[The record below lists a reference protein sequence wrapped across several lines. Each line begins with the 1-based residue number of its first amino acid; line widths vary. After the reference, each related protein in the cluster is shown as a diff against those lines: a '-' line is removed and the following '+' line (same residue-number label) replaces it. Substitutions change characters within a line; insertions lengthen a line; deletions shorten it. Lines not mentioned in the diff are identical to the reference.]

1 MNLHAWIEARLAALP
16 EDAFDT
22 TDDWPENAEPFDPA
36 LPGNFAAPL
45 EPITVNIEYRN
56 ADGEISDRTITL
68 LQMSGTGDGPLHLA
82 ARCHMRGA
90 RRTFRI
96 DRILSVTG
104 LPDLPPNAGPSDLL
118 RSLADLSLGASP
130 QKPSA
135 RETALR
141 VSKPPVRLPT
151 RPTPA
156 KDAAPPSPPAPPAP
170 TRPITPGKSDPDR
183 TPFKQV
189 RFKYRAELRLVTFL
203 AKSDG
208 ELHPAEQDAID
219 RYARTLAMAEGLT
232 WADEDS
238 QALSAY
244 CRNLA
249 FSAEA
254 ERASLSQ
261 LKLADAGLAARF
273 SAAMSDVMEADGR
286 FDAAEIRMVAEWGL
300 TPASRSPEP
309 APEPE
314 IAMQQVTPAGRKR
327 SALPFILIAA
337 ALGAAALAAIY
348 LQG

>member
-36 LPGNFAAPL
+36 LPGNFAAAL
-45 EPITVNIEYRN
+45 EPITITIEYRDAN
-56 ADGEISDRTITL
+56 GEISDRMITL
-68 LQMSGTGDGPLHLA
+68 LQMTGTGEGALFLA
-82 ARCHMRGA
+82 ARCHKRGA

-104 LPDLPPNAGPSDLL
+104 LPDLPANAGPADLL
-118 RSLADLSLGASP
+118 RSLADLSLGATP

-141 VSKPPVRLPT
+141 VSKPAKRPAAT
-151 RPTPA
+151 RAPTPEVA
-156 KDAAPPSPPAPPAP
+156 KLSAPIPAAPRAAPAAK
-170 TRPITPGKSDPDR
+170 TDPDR

-189 RFKYRAELRLVTFL
+189 RFMYRAELRLVTFL

-208 ELHPAEQDAID
+208 ELHPAEQGAID
-219 RYARTLAMAEGLT
+219 RYARALAMGEGLA

-254 ERASLSQ
+254 ERASLAQ
-261 LKLADAGLAARF
+261 LKLADAELAALF

-286 FDAAEIRMVAEWGL
+286 FDAAEIRMVADWGI
-300 TPASRSPEP
+300 THAPSPAEPDRDPPSQTQQRAPTAGKRSP
-309 APEPE
+309 
-314 IAMQQVTPAGRKR
+314 
-327 SALPFILIAA
+327 LPVILIITALCAA
-337 ALGAAALAAIY
+337 ALLAIY
-348 LQG
+348 LQA